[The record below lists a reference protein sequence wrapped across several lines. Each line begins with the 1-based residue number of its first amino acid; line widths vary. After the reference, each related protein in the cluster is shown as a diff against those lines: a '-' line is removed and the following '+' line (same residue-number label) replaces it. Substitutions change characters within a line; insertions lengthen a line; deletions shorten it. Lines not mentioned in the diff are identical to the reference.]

1 MATSLPADLL
11 VVPEPR
17 PTRAPATRGAHVLYG
32 GAHLFKATSLA
43 KLGGIA
49 EGALRAH
56 GVGLAAALGIPEDV
70 VPRVQQKL
78 GVAPI
83 EAFCIDFEDGFGA
96 RTDEEEDRE
105 AVRAATELAQT
116 EEGALVGIRIKALDH
131 ERARRAERTLDLF
144 VTELARA
151 TERKMR
157 PGFTVTLP
165 KVETEVE
172 VASLVALLLALET
185 TLGIPR
191 IDVELMI
198 ETPTAVA
205 RCDALVRAAGD
216 RCIALHLGAYDLTA
230 SHGVMAMD
238 QRLDHP
244 YCDLARAA
252 MTATGVLVYDGATT
266 LLPIGDRNQVLTA
279 WKEHATNVRRALA
292 LGIGQGWDLHPAQLP
307 ARWAALFSC
316 FHAQREDAAARLAK
330 FGDRAMRT
338 GQTFDDAATVRGLVA
353 FFRRGLACGAF
364 RDDEVPPLPNL
375 SS

>member
-1 MATSLPADLL
+1 MVTSLPADLL

-17 PTRAPATRGAHVLYG
+17 PAPLAATRAAHVLYG
-32 GAHLFKATSLA
+32 GAHLFKATSLP

-49 EGALRAH
+49 EGAFRAH
-56 GVGLAAALGIPEDV
+56 GDALGEALGVSADV
-70 VPRVQQKL
+70 VERVGKKL
-78 GVAPI
+78 GEAPI
-83 EAFCIDFEDGFGA
+83 EAFCIDFEDGFGV

-105 AVRAATELAQT
+105 AVRAADDLAQA
-116 EEGALVGIRIKALDH
+116 EEGPLVGIRVKALDH
-131 ERARRAERTLDLF
+131 DHARRAARTLDLF
-144 VTELARA
+144 VTAFAEA
-151 TERKMR
+151 TGRKLR

-185 TLGIPR
+185 SLGIPR
-191 IDVELMI
+191 IDIELMI
-198 ETPTAVA
+198 ETPSAVA
-205 RCDALVRAAGD
+205 RCDALVRAAGE
-216 RCIALHLGAYDLTA
+216 RCVALHLGAYDLTA
-230 SHGVMAMD
+230 SHGVMAGD

-266 LLPIGDRNQVLTA
+266 LLPIGERDQVIA
-279 WKEHATNVRRALA
+279 GWKEHAANVRRALA

-307 ARWAALFSC
+307 ARWAALFAY
-316 FHAQREDAAARLAK
+316 FHAQRDEVAARLAK

-338 GQTFDDAATVRGLVA
+338 GQTFDDAATIRGLVT

-364 RDDEVPPLPNL
+364 REDEIPTLPAAF
-375 SS
+375 